1 VRRTAGDESQRAGR
15 RSLVAFLGGLG
26 LVVVAILASL
36 MRVVPDLVTTMAAIV
51 GVAGL
56 VYGVATGVLIILNRE
71 PHE

>member
-1 VRRTAGDESQRAGR
+1 
-15 RSLVAFLGGLG
+15 LVAFLGGLG